1 MNPALETLLLAF
13 SGSDPLP
20 VPDRALFIGAEP
32 HPDFATWPGLTGWQ
46 PIKHRAEGWDK
57 VGLTRV
63 DDLPEGRW
71 PVVLVL
77 PGKSRD
83 EVLASRKDP
92 ETAER
97 WLKAARNVR
106 SKVKTALE
114 DQNKDGVWTD
124 DNEIEAGLFVKHLN
138 AMSTYVNASAKAKL
152 NP

>member
-1 MNPALETLLLAF
+1 MTYHWSWAAGIFGIDWEIQVGRQTRNRSSKRSWHGASRNRSSQRRHPEAPYGFKIEGDLIGKIEKLREALVK
-13 SGSDPLP
+13 P
-20 VPDRALFIGAEP
+20 
-32 HPDFATWPGLTGWQ
+32 
-46 PIKHRAEGWDK
+46 
-57 VGLTRV
+57 
-63 DDLPEGRW
+63 
-71 PVVLVL
+71 
-77 PGKSRD
+77 RD